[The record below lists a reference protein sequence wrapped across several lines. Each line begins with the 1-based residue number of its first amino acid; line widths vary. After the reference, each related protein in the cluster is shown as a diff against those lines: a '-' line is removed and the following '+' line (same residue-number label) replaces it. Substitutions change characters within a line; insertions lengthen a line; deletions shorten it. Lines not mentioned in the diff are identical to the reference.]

1 MLKELPDRQKFHT
14 PDLFAVLKSVRQEA
28 SGLFLGATSS
38 RKSGI
43 PE

>member
-1 MLKELPDRQKFHT
+1 MLKGLPDRQKFHR

-28 SGLFLGATSS
+28 SGVFWGATFL
-38 RKSGI
+38 RKSGT